1 MSSTRTVGGRPV
13 QKTRVFRGGAYWR
26 WEIVMADG
34 SRYVDG
40 GNYQTEDAARD
51 GLAAALDDDALRARS
66 RSIYLPDA
74 LWRQIEARA
83 KSDGRSISVLVAT
96 VMTEYVSREK

>member
-1 MSSTRTVGGRPV
+1 MSTRTVGGRPV
-13 QKTRVFRGGAYWR
+13 QKTRVTQEGAHWR

-51 GLAAALDDDALRARS
+51 GLAAALDDDAPRARS

-96 VMTEYVSREK
+96 VMTEYVGREK

>member
-1 MSSTRTVGGRPV
+1 MSTRTVGGRPV
-13 QKTRVFRGGAYWR
+13 HTTRVFREGAYWR
-26 WEIVMADG
+26 WEIVMVDG

-40 GNYQTEDAARD
+40 GNYRTEDAARD

>member
-1 MSSTRTVGGRPV
+1 MSTRTVGGRPV
-13 QKTRVFRGGAYWR
+13 HKTRVFREGAYWR
-26 WEIVMADG
+26 WEIVLTDG

-40 GNYQTEDAARD
+40 GNYRTEDAARD
-51 GLAAALDDDALRARS
+51 GLTAALDDDALRARS

-74 LWRQIEARA
+74 LWKKIEARA

>member
-1 MSSTRTVGGRPV
+1 MSTRTVGGRPV
-13 QKTRVFRGGAYWR
+13 HKTRVFREGAYWR

-83 KSDGRSISVLVAT
+83 KEDGRSISVLVAT